1 MAILAIHVQLL
12 PVERPSFSEVNAR
25 LVITL
30 EDLDE
35 RSGHGSVERVDS
47 IEPQP
52 SYRLSYHEVNRSR
65 SKSLS
70 PIPTDLT
77 NSRQTTVWYFLLH
90 AICVCSFVYVE
101 IRVKY
106 SLVINKTWR
115 ELERWGFKGFRSRL
129 LAHLSQFLSAIYAH
143 CGCGWET

>member
-1 MAILAIHVQLL
+1 MYTIQRVCTNHGHMILYNGNFGNFIVSQLL
-12 PVERPSFSEVNAR
+12 PVERPSFSEVVTR

-35 RSGHGSVERVDS
+35 QDGHGSMERVDS

-52 SYRLSYHEVNRSR
+52 SYRLSYHEFSISR

-77 NSRQTTVWYFLLH
+77 TSRQTTV
-90 AICVCSFVYVE
+90 
-101 IRVKY
+101 
-106 SLVINKTWR
+106 
-115 ELERWGFKGFRSRL
+115 
-129 LAHLSQFLSAIYAH
+129 
-143 CGCGWET
+143 

>member
-1 MAILAIHVQLL
+1 MYISLPSFKYMYTVCVYAYGHMTIYPVHNGNLAIHVQLL

-25 LVITL
+25 LAITL

-52 SYRLSYHEVNRSR
+52 SYRLSYHEFNRSR

-77 NSRQTTVWYFLLH
+77 NSRQTTV
-90 AICVCSFVYVE
+90 
-101 IRVKY
+101 
-106 SLVINKTWR
+106 
-115 ELERWGFKGFRSRL
+115 
-129 LAHLSQFLSAIYAH
+129 
-143 CGCGWET
+143 